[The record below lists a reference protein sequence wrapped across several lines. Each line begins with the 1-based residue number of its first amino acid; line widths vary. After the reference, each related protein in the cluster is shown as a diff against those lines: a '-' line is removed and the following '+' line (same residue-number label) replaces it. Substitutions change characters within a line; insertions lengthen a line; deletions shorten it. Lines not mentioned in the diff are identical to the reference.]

1 MPNLFDASPK
11 AGARELH
18 RVNGSPISTPDSA
31 QNPQNLTGNSPQISP
46 WAYCRFLVQ
55 HGCDFFVGVPDSLLK
70 SFCACAQSVL
80 AEEGLGENFW
90 IAANEGAAVGM
101 AIGWQLAHN
110 RNRSAVPLVYL
121 QNSGLGNTLNPL
133 SSMADPLVYSI
144 PMLLLIGWRGELGQG
159 AQEEGEQL
167 ADEPQHRHQGR
178 ITLPQLVAS
187 GIPYRILP
195 MEETTAQKVSL
206 ELLQQAQA
214 EQRPVALVVRK
225 NTFASSSSDK
235 KEPDAQPDAQ
245 LRREPKR
252 MKREEAIGLVLDRLQ
267 EGPIVSTTGMIS
279 RELFAQRELR
289 DESHERD
296 FLVVGAMGHALSIA
310 QGLALKLKTQNA
322 QNPVYCLDGDGALLM
337 HMGSLAVVGAGSG
350 NLRQGLLGRFKHIL
364 LNNGAH
370 DSVGGQPTVALQ
382 MNITA
387 LAKACGYRWAATCHS
402 RAELG
407 ELLEQLNRA
416 EGPALLEIRVQKGAR
431 KDLGR
436 PTLSSA
442 EIKTGYLA
450 YLERL
455 RKNARN

>member
-1 MPNLFDASPK
+1 MNSP
-11 AGARELH
+11 
-18 RVNGSPISTPDSA
+18 PISTPDSV
-31 QNPQNLTGNSPQISP
+31 QNPQNPTGNSPQISPQISP

-70 SFCACAQSVL
+70 SFCSCAQNVL
-80 AEEGLGENFW
+80 AEEDLGENFW

-159 AQEEGEQL
+159 LQEEGEQL

-178 ITLPQLVAS
+178 ITLPQLAAS

-195 MEETTAQKVSL
+195 MEETAAQKISL
-206 ELLQQAQA
+206 ELLHQAQA

-225 NTFASSSSDK
+225 NTFASFPSD
-235 KEPDAQPDAQ
+235 KEPDAQPGRDPKQ
-245 LRREPKR
+245 KR
-252 MKREEAIGLVLDRLQ
+252 MKREEAIGLVLDALQ

-289 DESHERD
+289 GESHERD

-310 QGLALKLKTQNA
+310 QGLALKLKAQNVP
-322 QNPVYCLDGDGALLM
+322 NPVYCLDGDGALLM

-350 NLRQGLLGRFKHIL
+350 NLRQDLLECFKHIL

-382 MNITA
+382 MDIAA
-387 LAKACGYRWAATCHS
+387 LAKACGYRWAATCHF

-431 KDLGR
+431 SDLGR

-442 EIKTGYLA
+442 ELKTGYLA
-450 YLERL
+450 YLEKL

>member
-1 MPNLFDASPK
+1 MPAQKLAQENY
-11 AGARELH
+11 
-18 RVNGSPISTPDSA
+18 RVNSPPISTPNPA
-31 QNPQNLTGNSPQISP
+31 QNPTGNSPQISP
-46 WAYCRFLVQ
+46 QISPWGYCRFLVQ

-70 SFCACAQSVL
+70 SFCSCAQNVL
-80 AEEGLGENFW
+80 AEEGFGENFW

-101 AIGWQLAHN
+101 AIGWQLAHKKD
-110 RNRSAVPLVYL
+110 RSAVPLVYL

-159 AQEEGEQL
+159 AQEEGEPL

-178 ITLPQLVAS
+178 ITLPQLRAS

-195 MEETTAQKVSL
+195 PDETTAQKISL
-206 ELLQQAQA
+206 ELLHQAQA

-225 NTFASSSSDK
+225 NTFASFSSDK
-235 KEPDAQPDAQ
+235 APNAQPDAQ
-245 LRREPKR
+245 LRSEPKR

-289 DESHERD
+289 GESHERD

-310 QGLALKLKTQNA
+310 QGLTLKLKAQNA

-350 NLRQGLLGRFKHIL
+350 NLLGRFKHIL

-382 MNITA
+382 MDITA
-387 LAKACGYRWAATCHS
+387 LAKACGYRWAATCRS
-402 RAELG
+402 RFELG
-407 ELLEQLNRA
+407 ELLGQLNRA

-431 KDLGR
+431 SDLGR

-450 YLERL
+450 YLEKL